1 MADVQTHSVISL
13 TAIKIIRVKYYSTV
27 HPIFTGEEKSP
38 KESITYW
45 RKITFNLGNHSNY
58 EKEKKKK
65 SKSSMSKHNSAQLY
79 LSDKII
85 LVFLQIGKFEWKS
98 LCTLTTK
105 ITNSYGI
112 YSDGMFTISQ
122 MFLRHKC
129 HKFSKNT
136 CWDIDSGKT
145 DVYRFK
151 YLHPLRVFSYN
162 SKPRNALFFLYP
174 TSLSIVTL

>member
-129 HKFSKNT
+129 HKFFL
-136 CWDIDSGKT
+136 
-145 DVYRFK
+145 YRFK